1 MATNAELDP
10 VFRQAIRLLHSPNN
24 DAAESIRKALDDL
37 IKQRHGPSK
46 MLINTLSKKYL
57 AEESL
62 ATGSGIHKQPQS
74 ARRSSHKSS
83 DSSSNNS
90 NSSPVQSNTATAV
103 VTVASTVTAPVA
115 TVLTTNSTGQRQE
128 LPVILALPDSS
139 SSNSGTENPTDSALV
154 IDNQHLEDLEDL
166 VCVVCRRIHTS
177 AKNRLIECAKCNSLY
192 HQECHVPQISDSELA
207 DDQESSWCCATCKT
221 KVIKSTHDH
230 LIASPAKS
238 SSSHSSSSSSSS
250 SSSHTGT
257 RARSSAK
264 SSSSSKKP
272 SERTTTLSSSTQK
285 PKSSSSSSSSSRHHQ
300 HHHHHKSHHH
310 SSSKHERSSG
320 SNGSSG
326 GGNGSSSKTGI
337 TPNINIISADKR
349 LQIMK
354 KKAAKSHES
363 KRKK

>member
-24 DAAESIRKALDDL
+24 DAAENIRKALDDL

-46 MLINTLSKKYL
+46 MLVNTLSKKYL

-62 ATGSGIHKQPQS
+62 ASGSGFAKKAQS
-74 ARRSSHKSS
+74 KRRSSHKSS

-90 NSSPVQSNTATAV
+90 NSSPAEVISTATV
-103 VTVASTVTAPVA
+103 VTVASGVGPSPTSA
-115 TVLTTNSTGQRQE
+115 VLTTSLSGQRQD
-128 LPVILALPDSS
+128 LPLILAMPENA
-139 SSNSGTENPTDSALV
+139 SNTSGTESIADPALI

-166 VCVVCRRIHTS
+166 VCVVCRRINTS
-177 AKNRLIECAKCNSLY
+177 AKNRLIECTKCNSLY

-207 DDQESSWCCATCKT
+207 DDQESSWCCANCKA
-221 KVIKSTHDH
+221 KVIKSTHAH
-230 LIASPAKS
+230 LISSPAK
-238 SSSHSSSSSSSS
+238 SSHSSSSSSSS
-250 SSSHTGT
+250 SSSNT
-257 RARSSAK
+257 RTHSSAK
-264 SSSSSKKP
+264 SNSSSSKKP
-272 SERTTTLSSSTQK
+272 TERTSSSSSHK
-285 PKSSSSSSSSSRHHQ
+285 SKSSSSSSTRH

-310 SSSKHERSSG
+310 SSKEKHHERSSG
-320 SNGSSG
+320 SNGSN
-326 GGNGSSSKTGI
+326 GNNSSSKSGI